1 MIILNSAAEMIAA
14 YEAGKIDDAI
24 LATNLISYE
33 GWPDNL
39 DSLDAAA
46 FDAAFEATRK
56 ESPLAA
62 WKMIEARY
70 PSSEESNCFDWIFG
84 GKIHICETKDDL
96 KEVEG
101 IDLEWSDTHDGKWP
115 NVTELAMS
123 WDVAEYALNDAATG
137 WAVFLRCSNNAGG
150 PIYMIPKELW
160 DVAKVSE
167 HIKLT
172 NGWYEA
178 MATKKEVS
186 DVNNT

>member
-14 YEAGKIDDAI
+14 YEAGKIDDVI

-33 GWPDNL
+33 EP

-46 FDAAFEATRK
+46 FEAAAFEAAIK

-62 WKMIEARY
+62 WRMIEARY

-84 GKIHICETKDDL
+84 GKLHICETEDDL

-101 IDLEWSDTHDGKWP
+101 INLEWSDTHDGKWP

-137 WAVFLRCSNNAGG
+137 WAVFLLCSNNGGG
-150 PIYMIPKELW
+150 PVYMIPEKFWE
-160 DVAKVSE
+160 VAKVSE

-172 NGWYEA
+172 NGWYED
-178 MATKKEVS
+178 MAAKRGK
-186 DVNNT
+186 